1 MVVRTKGA
9 RCRNRA
15 IFIRKFPKQKGDMAA
30 ASNPTSQ
37 EGAATSTSSQQQQ
50 PNLDAI
56 TDDDFEYVDEEFVSN
71 YTPEEA
77 VQPQPTEPM
86 IPDLFKQPPL
96 VKDDLIT
103 DTSKLQDQTVEHCL
117 PFLAGQD
124 GPLELNDHGL
134 PRLNR
139 EKHIKFLK
147 QSLGPLPGRFV
158 GMDASR
164 PWFLYWCLS
173 GLTMMGEDVSSY
185 RESVIA
191 TARTMQNES
200 GGFGGGHGQL
210 SHLAT
215 TYSVI
220 LAIALVGG
228 EEAYNVIDRKGMWKW
243 LCTLKQPDGG
253 FQVCVGGEEDIR
265 GAYIAAVVITLLD
278 LPLDLTP
285 ESPAYDGGRSNL
297 LTGMAEYVRSC
308 QTFEGGISSQPNN
321 EAHGAYA
328 FCALA
333 CLALLDNPRRIIP
346 SYLDI
351 PRLVSW
357 LSYRQYAP
365 EGGFSGRTNKLV
377 DGCYSHWVGGCFP
390 LIEACLSPSGS
401 GSEKENN
408 KTATSGLAA
417 APESLYNREGLIR
430 YILSCC
436 QDQTKRGGLR
446 DKPYK
451 MSDAY
456 HTNYVLSGLSS
467 AQHQWDLD
475 SDPLPLPEGETTP
488 TMAALGADSIWNV
501 FPFIDDNDQVYED
514 SDRVR
519 PIHPAYAIPQKNVAG
534 IRAYFQG
541 RSGFA

>member
-15 IFIRKFPKQKGDMAA
+15 IFIRKFPKQKGGNM
-30 ASNPTSQ
+30 
-37 EGAATSTSSQQQQ
+37 ATSNFPLPNSQQQQ
-50 PNLDAI
+50 NLDAI
-56 TDDDFEYVDEEFVSN
+56 TDDDFEYVDEEFISSN
-71 YTPEEA
+71 LSPQEQPA
-77 VQPQPTEPM
+77 PQPEPM

-103 DTSKLQDQTVEHCL
+103 ETSKLQDQTVEHCL
-117 PFLAGQD
+117 PFLTGED
-124 GPLELNDHGL
+124 GPLELNAYGL

-158 GMDASR
+158 AVDASR
-164 PWFLYWCLS
+164 PWYLYWCLS

-185 RESVIA
+185 RESIIE

-200 GGFGGGHGQL
+200 GGFGGGHGQT

-215 TYSVI
+215 SYAVI

-228 EEAYNVIDRKGMWKW
+228 EEAYDVIDRKGMWKW
-243 LCTLKQPDGG
+243 LCSLKQPDGG

-265 GAYIAAVVITLLD
+265 GAYIAAVIITLLD

-285 ESPAYDGGRSNL
+285 DSPAYDGGRLNL
-297 LTGMAEYVRSC
+297 LSGMAEYVRSC

-333 CLALLDNPRRIIP
+333 CLAILDNPRRIIP
-346 SYLDI
+346 SYLDV

-377 DGCYSHWVGGCFP
+377 DGCYSHWAGGCFP
-390 LIEACLSPSGS
+390 LIEACLSPSGPNS
-401 GSEKENN
+401 GS
-408 KTATSGLAA
+408 KTSTRLAT
-417 APESLYNREGLIR
+417 APESLYSREGLIR
-430 YILSCC
+430 YILCCC

-451 MSDAY
+451 MSDPY
-456 HTNYVLSGLSS
+456 HTCYVLSGLSS

-475 SDPLPLPEGETTP
+475 SDPLPLAPGETTP
-488 TMAALGADSIWNV
+488 TLAALGADSVWNV
-501 FPFIDDNDQVYED
+501 FPYIDDNDQIYED

-519 PIHPAYAIPQKNVAG
+519 PIHPTYAIPQKNVNG
-534 IRAYFQG
+534 IRGYFQG
-541 RSGFA
+541 RGFA

>member
-15 IFIRKFPKQKGDMAA
+15 IFIRKFPKNKKENMAA
-30 ASNPTSQ
+30 STTSSFPTSQ
-37 EGAATSTSSQQQQ
+37 EGVATSSQQ
-50 PNLDAI
+50 NLDAI
-56 TDDDFEYVDEEFVSN
+56 TDDDFEYVDEEFVLSHSA
-71 YTPEEA
+71 EQQA
-77 VQPQPTEPM
+77 QPEPM
-86 IPDLFKQPPL
+86 IPDLFKQPSL

-103 DTSKLQDQTVEHCL
+103 ATSQLQDQTVEHCL
-117 PFLAGQD
+117 PFLTGED
-124 GPLELNDHGL
+124 GPLDLNDYGL
-134 PRLNR
+134 PKLNR
-139 EKHIKFLK
+139 DKHIKFLK

-158 GMDASR
+158 AVDASR
-164 PWFLYWCLS
+164 PWYLYWCLS

-185 RESVIA
+185 RDSVIE

-200 GGFGGGHGQL
+200 GGFGGGHGQT

-215 TYSVI
+215 TYAVI

-228 EEAYNVIDRKGMWKW
+228 EEAYDVIDKKAMWKW
-243 LCTLKQPDGG
+243 LCSLKQPDGG

-265 GAYIAAVVITLLD
+265 GAYIAAVIITLLD

-285 ESPAYDGGRSNL
+285 ESPAYDGRSNL
-297 LTGMAEYVRSC
+297 LTGLAEYVRSC

-333 CLALLDNPRRIIP
+333 CLAILDNPRRIIP
-346 SYLDI
+346 SYLDV

-377 DGCYSHWVGGCFP
+377 DGCYSHWAGGCFP
-390 LIEACLSPSGS
+390 LIEASLSPSGP
-401 GSEKENN
+401 GSEKH
-408 KTATSGLAA
+408 KTATGLAA
-417 APESLYNREGLIR
+417 APESLYSREGLIR
-430 YILSCC
+430 YILCCC

-451 MSDAY
+451 MSDPY

-475 SDPLPLPEGETTP
+475 SDPLPLPNGDTTP
-488 TMAALGADSIWNV
+488 SLAAVGADSVWNV
-501 FPFIDDNDQVYED
+501 FPYIDENDQIYED

-519 PIHPAYAIPQKNVAG
+519 PIHPAYAIPQKNVNA

-541 RSGFA
+541 RSGFASTLGEE